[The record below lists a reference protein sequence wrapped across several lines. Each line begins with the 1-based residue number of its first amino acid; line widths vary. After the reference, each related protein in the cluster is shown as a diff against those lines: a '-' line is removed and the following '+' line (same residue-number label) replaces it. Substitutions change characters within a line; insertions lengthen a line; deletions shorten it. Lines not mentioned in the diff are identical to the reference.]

1 MYSMKIIR
9 QTSTVR
15 LSIKQFPI
23 QLKYKSSDSK
33 KEDLKEKIKMKTPIG
48 NVK

>member
-1 MYSMKIIR
+1 MYSVKIIR

-15 LSIKQFPI
+15 SSIKQFPI

-48 NVK
+48 NIK